1 MPMKTILVSLLAI
14 TYVIFE
20 SIWAT
25 VLAKGFLK
33 VFWPETNFNIFVLF
47 GICAIVLNSF
57 DILTKCDSELKTALR
72 VNTFIWL
79 LIITI
84 VEFSID
90 AL

>member
-1 MPMKTILVSLLAI
+1 MKTILVSLLAI

-90 AL
+90 IL